1 MVADGDRDAGAGGM
15 TTRLA
20 DVPTPALILDRVR
33 LVANTGRMTAHVAAR
48 GQRLRPHLKTAKSI
62 DAARHALAG
71 NFGGITV
78 STLTEAEYFA
88 GHGIADILYAV
99 GIVPDK
105 LDRVAALLRRGV
117 ALTVITDDAAIA
129 AAIAAHGTALGLR
142 YPVMVEIDVGEAR
155 GGVHPASAALLDI
168 GRALGGSGG
177 AELVGVMAHAGQSYA
192 ARSTGAVAEIAVD
205 EANSAVLAAHRLRE
219 IGLECPVVSV
229 GSTPTVL
236 HGPVVEGV
244 TELRCGVYMFG
255 DLFQAQIG
263 SCRTED
269 LAVSVLA
276 TVIGHRRDPDRLII
290 DAGALALSKD
300 RSTAGMPLDAGFG
313 VVMQCAGRGLALLL
327 RVDRVYQ
334 EHGVIEIA
342 NPALL
347 ASFPVGSRLRVLP
360 NHVCMTAAMYD
371 RYLVVD
377 GGDEVHDTW
386 HRCNGWGEGGV

>member
-1 MVADGDRDAGAGGM
+1 M
-15 TTRLA
+15 TMRLA
-20 DVPTPALILDRVR
+20 DVATPALVLDRAR
-33 LVANTGRMTAHVAAR
+33 LAYNTARMTAHVAAR
-48 GQRLRPHLKTAKSI
+48 GLRLRPHLKTAKSI
-62 DAARHALAG
+62 DVAGHALAD

-88 GHGIADILYAV
+88 GHGITDILYAV

-105 LDRVAALLRRGV
+105 LDRVAALLRRGIT
-117 ALTVITDDAAIA
+117 LTVITDDAAIA
-129 AAIAAHGTALGLR
+129 AAIAAHGAALGLR
-142 YPVMVEIDVGEAR
+142 FPVMVEIDVCEAR

-168 GRALGGSGG
+168 GRALAGADG

-192 ARSTGAVAEIAVD
+192 ARSTQAVADIARG
-205 EANSAVLAAHRLRE
+205 EAESAVLAARRLRE
-219 IGLECPVVSV
+219 IGLPCPVVSV

-236 HGPVVEGV
+236 HGPMVEGA
-244 TELRCGVYMFG
+244 TEARCGVYMFG

-263 SCRTED
+263 SCRIDD

-313 VVMQCAGRGLALLL
+313 VVMQCAGRVPALLL

-342 NPALL
+342 NPTLL
-347 ASFPVGSRLRVLP
+347 NAFPIGSRLRVLP

-377 GGDEVHDTW
+377 GNDEVRDTW

>member
-1 MVADGDRDAGAGGM
+1 VDAERHGHAGPGVVTM
-15 TTRLA
+15 RLA
-20 DVPTPALILDRVR
+20 EVPTPALLLDRDR
-33 LVANTGRMTAHVAAR
+33 LARNAARMTAHVAAR
-48 GQRLRPHLKTAKSI
+48 GLRLRPHLKTAKSI
-62 DAARHALAG
+62 DAARYALAG

-88 GHGIADILYAV
+88 GHGIGDILYAV

-117 ALTVITDDAAIA
+117 NLTVITDDAAVA
-129 AAIAAHGTALGLR
+129 AAVGARGAALGVR
-142 YPVMVEIDVGEAR
+142 VPVMVEIDVGEAR
-155 GGVHPASAALLDI
+155 GGVHPASAALLEI
-168 GRALGGSGG
+168 GHALTASEG
-177 AELVGVMAHAGQSYA
+177 ADLVGVMAHAGQSYA
-192 ARSTGAVAEIAVD
+192 ARSTEAVAAVALD
-205 EANSAVLAAHRLRE
+205 EADSAVLAARRLRG
-219 IGLECPVVSV
+219 IGLACPVVSV

-236 HGPVVEGV
+236 HGPVAPGV

-263 SCRTED
+263 SCALDD

-313 VVMQCAGRGLALLL
+313 LVVDAAGRPLAAPL

-334 EHGVIEIA
+334 EHGVIE
-342 NPALL
+342 L
-347 ASFPVGSRLRVLP
+347 ADPRVMASLPIGSRVRVLP

-377 GGDEVHDTW
+377 GDGAVRDTW
-386 HRCNGWGEGGV
+386 HRCNGWGDGGV